1 MAPLEVCFKTA
12 VKEEMAQLG
21 ASGRCNAATV
31 LSATNEGHISHWI
44 GQPEKKHIDFSDF
57 CLTSRHIN
65 KHIVFVLCMII

>member
-1 MAPLEVCFKTA
+1 MFHPTVSLKFVRAPAPCGMAPLEVCFKTA

-44 GQPEKKHIDFSDF
+44 GQPEKKTH
-57 CLTSRHIN
+57 
-65 KHIVFVLCMII
+65 